1 MSSQSQP
8 VVTII
13 NRHYPPNPGIT
24 GESAWDLA
32 KYLSQKNIDVQ
43 VVHINRTSE
52 GGGERRE
59 AFGKV
64 FKINSIYTG
73 ENEAIRF
80 IAAFFDAF
88 ALVIKS
94 ILIRKKGI
102 VICMTSPPMLA
113 FWGGILFKLCSVPW
127 FFWSMDLFP
136 ESFYAGGK
144 ISNQNIFYKWI
155 KKLSYLF
162 EPNALIAMGYK
173 QAEYILHQYKKPIDT
188 MVLPCGVI
196 TQQHINNQAP
206 NWRTDDTKIYFGY
219 CGNVGIAH
227 DERLIVE
234 MANAINPSKHQ
245 LILALYGVKA
255 NILKAQLK
263 NLPGVV
269 LVDNVPRSQL
279 HFIDVHLVCLM
290 QKWTHC
296 AVPSKAVSSIC
307 AGGTILFLGDE
318 ESDNWFMLQNA
329 GWHIQPTDS
338 IKNQVQFFLE
348 NTTTESIQSK
358 KQNAISLATNLS
370 ALVNT
375 TYQQIAEM
383 IQKKSN

>member
-8 VVTII
+8 IVTII

-32 KYLSQKNIDVQ
+32 NYLHQKNIDVQ

-59 AFGKV
+59 PFGKV

-73 ENEAIRF
+73 DNEAIRF
-80 IAAFFDAF
+80 VAAFVDAF
-88 ALVIKS
+88 TLVIKS
-94 ILIRKKGI
+94 ISIRKKGI

-113 FWGGILFKLCSVPW
+113 FWGSILFKLFNVPW

-144 ISNQNIFYKWI
+144 ISNQNILYKWI
-155 KKLSYLF
+155 KKLSYSF
-162 EPNALIAMGYK
+162 APKALIAMGYK
-173 QAEYILHQYKKPIDT
+173 QAEYINQQYKKPINT

-196 TQQHINNQAP
+196 TQQHINHEKP
-206 NWRTDDTKIYFGY
+206 NWRTDESKIYFGY

-227 DERLIVE
+227 DERLIIE
-234 MANAINPSKHQ
+234 LANAINPAKHQ

-255 NILKAQLK
+255 NVLKEQLK
-263 NLPGVV
+263 NLEGVI

-318 ESDNWFMLQNA
+318 ASDNWFMLQNA
-329 GWHIQPTDS
+329 GWRIHPTDS
-338 IKNQVQFFLE
+338 IKNQVDDFLK
-348 NTTTESIQSK
+348 NITAESIYLK
-358 KQNAISLATNLS
+358 KQNAKTLANDL
-370 ALVNT
+370 AAVVNT
-375 TYQQIAEM
+375 TYRQIAD
-383 IQKKSN
+383 IVCGN